1 VSGKTDVADLS
12 AHVWQRHCNRMA
24 GLTDDEWQ
32 WCPTPDASIGLRW
45 RLDHVA
51 EALGSARNPVW
62 LGLADRA
69 EDAAGVAG
77 EDASADDAL
86 RRGDEVYRRWSGWV
100 SEVDDVDLATPI
112 GAVGGPYGDASRMSF
127 VLHIVD
133 ELIHHTAE
141 AALLRDLYAR
151 R

>member
-1 VSGKTDVADLS
+1 
-12 AHVWQRHCNRMA
+12 VWQRHRDRMA
-24 GLTDDEWQ
+24 GLTDDAWR
-32 WCPTPDASIGLRW
+32 WCPTPDANIGLRW

-51 EALGSARNPVW
+51 ETLGSARNPAW
-62 LGLADRA
+62 LGLSGGA
-69 EDAAGVAG
+69 EDEVGVVV
-77 EDASADDAL
+77 ASAGDAL
-86 RRGDEVYRRWSGWV
+86 RRGEEAYGRWTGWV
-100 SEVDDVDLATPI
+100 AEVDDVDLATPI

>member
-1 VSGKTDVADLS
+1 MADLT
-12 AHVWQRHCNRMA
+12 ARVWQRHCTRMA
-24 GLTDDEWQ
+24 GLTDDEWA

-51 EALGSARNPVW
+51 EALGSTRNRVW
-62 LGLADRA
+62 LGLPDHTGDETG
-69 EDAAGVAG
+69 EDGEAASAG
-77 EDASADDAL
+77 EAL
-86 RRGDEVYRRWSGWV
+86 HRGEEAHRRWTGWV
-100 SEVDDVDLATPI
+100 AEVDDVDLAAPI

-151 R
+151 Q